1 MALLEPLV
9 INIFYAVVSFFVAY
23 YCIPGSKDIFMK
35 AGLKGRDMSKK
46 EKKEMYERYFSF
58 LMYLFDRFSSMQNSM
73 QSLAR
78 KGLFQENKARQMFR
92 KRTFFT
98 P

>member
-73 QSLAR
+73 
-78 KGLFQENKARQMFR
+78 
-92 KRTFFT
+92 
-98 P
+98 